1 MKTTTLPL
9 EEFRRMEQGQLKAC
23 IFSEILSA
31 FTAQEITE
39 FKTFDEFWD
48 MVDTMNAY
56 EDEWEGV
63 KGEYKSTYQE
73 VYNELKAFL

>member
-31 FTAQEITE
+31 FTAQEINE
-39 FKTFDEFWD
+39 FKTFQDFWEQ
-48 MVDTMNAY
+48 VDTMNAY
-56 EDEWEGV
+56 EDDWEGV
-63 KGEYKSTYQE
+63 KDKYQSTYEE
-73 VYNELKAFL
+73 VYYELKAFL

>member
-1 MKTTTLPL
+1 MALNCESSIRL
-9 EEFRRMEQGQLKAC
+9 ERGEIKAC

-39 FKTFDEFWD
+39 FKSFQDFWHQ
-48 MVDTMNAY
+48 VDTMNAY

-63 KGEYKSTYQE
+63 KDEYQSTYQE
-73 VYNELKAFL
+73 VYNELKGFL